1 VIALTPKAKVEAVRQ
16 HSSTVQ
22 PETKEHLVSKQAS
35 FNRNMVV
42 ASALAESA
50 LFASRQAWLAGLGA
64 ASISREW
71 ARHEAGNTF
80 RALVRKGSAVEKNA
94 IHVIGGRVDSS
105 VATAASLWRVARAT
119 ALATANR
126 LAETAS
132 STLPSIRIP
141 AFAATVAAPKPRK
154 HATTRAVKARASRT
168 TRSVKRAGRK
178 SK

>member
-1 VIALTPKAKVEAVRQ
+1 M
-16 HSSTVQ
+16 
-22 PETKEHLVSKQAS
+22 SKQAS
-35 FNRNMVV
+35 FNRSVISAN
-42 ASALAESA
+42 ALAESA

-94 IHVIGGRVDSS
+94 IQVIGGRVESS

-126 LAETAS
+126 VAETAAA
-132 STLPSIRIP
+132 LPSIRIP
-141 AFAATVAAPKPRK
+141 AFAVSAAVPTPRK
-154 HATTRAVKARASRT
+154 HAKSRTGKARASRT
-168 TRSVKRAGRK
+168 VRSVKRTGRK

>member
-1 VIALTPKAKVEAVRQ
+1 M
-16 HSSTVQ
+16 
-22 PETKEHLVSKQAS
+22 SKQAS
-35 FNRNMVV
+35 FNRNM
-42 ASALAESA
+42 AGANALAESA

-64 ASISREW
+64 VSISREW

-94 IHVIGGRVDSS
+94 IEVIGGRVESS
-105 VATAASLWRVARAT
+105 VATATSLWRVARAT

-132 STLPSIRIP
+132 SALPSIRIP
-141 AFAATVAAPKPRK
+141 TFAVMAPAPKIRK
-154 HATTRAVKARASRT
+154 PAKHRAVKARAPRT
-168 TRSVKRAGRK
+168 LRSVKRAGRK

>member
-1 VIALTPKAKVEAVRQ
+1 M
-16 HSSTVQ
+16 
-22 PETKEHLVSKQAS
+22 SKQAS
-35 FNRNMVV
+35 FNRNM
-42 ASALAESA
+42 AGANALAESA

-64 ASISREW
+64 VSISREW

-94 IHVIGGRVDSS
+94 IQVIGGRVESS
-105 VATAASLWRVARAT
+105 VATATSLWHVARAT

-132 STLPSIRIP
+132 SALPSARIA
-141 AFAATVAAPKPRK
+141 AFAVTAAAPKPRK
-154 HATTRAVKARASRT
+154 QTKHRAVKARASQT
-168 TRSVKRAGRK
+168 VRSAKRAGRK

>member
-1 VIALTPKAKVEAVRQ
+1 M
-16 HSSTVQ
+16 
-22 PETKEHLVSKQAS
+22 SKQTS
-35 FNRNMVV
+35 FNRNM
-42 ASALAESA
+42 AGANALAESA

-64 ASISREW
+64 VSISREW

-94 IHVIGGRVDSS
+94 IQMIGGRVESS
-105 VATAASLWRVARAT
+105 VATATSLWRVARAT

-132 STLPSIRIP
+132 SALPSVRIP
-141 AFAATVAAPKPRK
+141 AFTVTAAAPKPRK
-154 HATTRAVKARASRT
+154 QAKHRAAKARAARSV
-168 TRSVKRAGRK
+168 RSVKRAGRK

>member
-1 VIALTPKAKVEAVRQ
+1 MF
-16 HSSTVQ
+16 
-22 PETKEHLVSKQAS
+22 KQAS
-35 FNRNMVV
+35 FNRNMVS
-42 ASALAESA
+42 ANALAESA
-50 LFASRQAWLAGLGA
+50 VFASRQAWLAGLGA

-94 IHVIGGRVDSS
+94 IQVIGGRVESS
-105 VATAASLWRVARAT
+105 VATAASLWRIARAT

-132 STLPSIRIP
+132 SALPSIRIP
-141 AFAATVAAPKPRK
+141 AFAATAAAPKPRK
-154 HATTRAVKARASRT
+154 PAKNRAVKTRASRT
-168 TRSVKRAGRK
+168 VRSVKRAGRK